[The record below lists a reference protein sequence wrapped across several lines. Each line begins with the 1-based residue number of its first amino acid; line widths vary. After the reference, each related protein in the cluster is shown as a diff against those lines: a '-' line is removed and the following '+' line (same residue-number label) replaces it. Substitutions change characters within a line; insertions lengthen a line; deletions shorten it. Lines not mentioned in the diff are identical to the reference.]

1 MNKCLN
7 NGMVGG
13 VHMGAQR
20 EGTLSVT
27 VERRVAIRGNNPI
40 LRMKSG
46 KQKHFSMIFLDIR
59 SPHNF
64 SRMHA
69 HKLSI

>member
-40 LRMKSG
+40 LRMKSR
-46 KQKHFSMIFLDIR
+46 KQNTSQ
-59 SPHNF
+59 
-64 SRMHA
+64 
-69 HKLSI
+69 